1 MRAYP
6 ATLSEDDGW
15 TVATFRDLPGLRTW
29 DETRDGTLELARDAL
44 ALELARRIAEGE
56 PVPAPSTPA
65 PTDVLVTVPP
75 LVEMKLAL
83 AAALRD
89 QGLSRRELARR
100 LSVAPVQVDRL
111 LDPDHESRLPLVEA
125 ALAAVG
131 KRIVLEIRDAA

>member
-6 ATLSEDDGW
+6 AILSEDDGW
-15 TVATFRDLPGLRTW
+15 TVVTFRDLPTLRTW
-29 DETRDGTLELARDAL
+29 DETREGALELARDAL

-56 PVPAPSTPA
+56 AVPPPSVPGPA
-65 PTDVLVTVPP
+65 NVIVTVPP
-75 LVEMKLAL
+75 LVQMKLAL
-83 AAALRD
+83 ASALRD